1 MCARIESFYGVLKM
15 IKLPLR
21 YFLKNRIV
29 LFIYKA
35 RNFFF
40 EVRVVEEGGVV
51 GFPGGEEFPGL
62 IDERFNIMDI

>member
-1 MCARIESFYGVLKM
+1 M

-29 LFIYKA
+29 LFCYKTSD
-35 RNFFF
+35 FFF
-40 EVRVVEEGGVV
+40 EVRVVEEGCVV
-51 GFPGGEEFPGL
+51 SSPGGEEFSGL